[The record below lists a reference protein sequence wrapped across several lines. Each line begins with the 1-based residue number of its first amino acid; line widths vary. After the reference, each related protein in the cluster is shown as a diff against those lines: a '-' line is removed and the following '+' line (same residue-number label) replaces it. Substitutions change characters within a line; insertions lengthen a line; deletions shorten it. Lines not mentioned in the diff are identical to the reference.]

1 MLSTIKILQAK
12 NASTGTIS
20 MSKRLMAIQETFSSN
35 LGANSQA
42 LVLRNGD
49 INKNQKC
56 ETVSST
62 AGTSSAVTSVSSV
75 NGKTDTRT
83 IGPSTAP
90 KPCKPNS
97 LILVPNQTLQQMSNG
112 QVRMVT
118 QPRVS
123 APATTKERTNIL
135 QRFFLFWTPFYQQK
149 SFKSIIWK
157 CLQEFW

>member
-35 LGANSQA
+35 LGANNPA

-56 ETVSST
+56 ETICSTAATSS
-62 AGTSSAVTSVSSV
+62 AGTSVTPV
-75 NGKTDTRT
+75 NGKTETRT
-83 IGPSTAP
+83 LIPSTAP
-90 KPCKPNS
+90 NKPCKPNS

-118 QPRVS
+118 QPRYS
-123 APATTKERTNIL
+123 APATTKGWTNIL
-135 QRFFLFWTPFYQQK
+135 QRFLL
-149 SFKSIIWK
+149 S
-157 CLQEFW
+157 

>member
-83 IGPSTAP
+83 LGPSPAP

-123 APATTKERTNIL
+123 APATTKGGTNLL
-135 QRFFLFWTPFYQQK
+135 QRFF
-149 SFKSIIWK
+149 SS
-157 CLQEFW
+157 